1 MVCSAPDALIPH
13 QTWVHFAINS
23 RKPKSADS
31 AEARLFINGIRVGTM
46 KITYP
51 TANPLAPVSARTA
64 SSPDAIRVCV
74 GRTSSEVPIVTG
86 TEQNGGGKEDDNEIM
101 LGRTMLLE
109 ETIPEDLVLLLH
121 HLVCLNF
128 FPKGRTNIAGSEVSW
143 QFPRGCWPVS
153 HL

>member
-1 MVCSAPDALIPH
+1 
-13 QTWVHFAINS
+13 
-23 RKPKSADS
+23 
-31 AEARLFINGIRVGTM
+31 M

-121 HLVCLNF
+121 HLVCLSFSPEGPLRGGLTSQGPRYRGNF
-128 FPKGRTNIAGSEVSW
+128 QEAAGRFLTCKLRSKESAQN
-143 QFPRGCWPVS
+143 
-153 HL
+153 